1 MFCPECGVK
10 ILDEARFCFN
20 CGSNIE
26 NILKEAEGKQYNLI
40 KEDKT
45 EVIIKEEVEEIKK
58 IALNK
63 KRLEEKLIIGD
74 KQKPLLCLEKVE
86 EKRKSI
92 FELDKVLSGE
102 KVQSNGKKTFD
113 EIKFEARK
121 IINEKLERKTIRMFS
136 FDEEEFEER
145 RIELSNHFGVSIKER
160 ILLIYDKSELK
171 GKIEGIV
178 ITEKNIYMAG
188 LLEKIDIVTIKEIK
202 QVFHKAYTLR
212 IGKIMLPIRSEEN
225 TGNFSECM
233 ITIIDHL
240 KKI

>member
-1 MFCPECGVK
+1 MFCSECGMK
-10 ILDEARFCFN
+10 ILDNARFCFN

-26 NILKEAEGKQYNLI
+26 DTLKKAEGKQYNLI
-40 KEDKT
+40 KEDKKEFIINE
-45 EVIIKEEVEEIKK
+45 EVNKIKENI
-58 IALNK
+58 
-63 KRLEEKLIIGD
+63 LEEKLIRKN
-74 KQKPLLCLEKVE
+74 KQKPLLCLEKSE

-92 FELDKVLSGE
+92 FELDKELNEE
-102 KVQSNGKKTFD
+102 KIQSNAKKTFD
-113 EIKFEARK
+113 KIKFEARGV
-121 IINEKLERKTIRMFS
+121 INEKLERKTIRMFS

-225 TGNFSECM
+225 TSNFCECM
-233 ITIIDHL
+233 ITIIDRL